1 MKRGIIAASVH
12 GHTVKILIIFRKNNN
27 SCLVLFAK
35 IQNFSAYL
43 MCIMLVQVF
52 ITHVIFFIWLIHV
65 VFIRKNFG
73 CFYFFQQCF
82 AVITICI
89 SSVTVFHTDWSEPF
103 IQHTAYRK
111 TIRICNAHHI
121 LCSLLSSVLLQSW
134 HPNFPASQEHATSA
148 IFPREPESVKVT
160 PNLPEKSVL

>member
-12 GHTVKILIIFRKNNN
+12 GHTGKILIIFRKHNN

-89 SSVTVFHTDWSEPF
+89 SSVTVFHTDWSGPF

-111 TIRICNAHHI
+111 TIRICKTHTTYSAAFFHPFF
-121 LCSLLSSVLLQSW
+121 CSPGIRIFLLHRNMQHQPFSLVNQS
-134 HPNFPASQEHATSA
+134 
-148 IFPREPESVKVT
+148 R
-160 PNLPEKSVL
+160 